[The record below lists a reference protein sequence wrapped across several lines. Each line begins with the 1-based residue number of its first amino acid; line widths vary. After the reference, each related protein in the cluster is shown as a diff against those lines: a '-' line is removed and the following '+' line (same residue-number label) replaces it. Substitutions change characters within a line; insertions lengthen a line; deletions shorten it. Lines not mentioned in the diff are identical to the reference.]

1 MRVTEALIGWG
12 VDYVEGGWP
21 NDTNPIDVDF
31 FRIAKSLGQE
41 SHRRVTA
48 FGMTR
53 RPGVDPSH
61 DQNLA
66 QLLKAETETVTIFG
80 KSWPLQVEKVLK
92 TTLEENCKM
101 ISDSVKFLKSCER
114 RVIYDAEHFFDGYAA
129 DPVYALST
137 LKAAEEAGSQMLV
150 LCDTRGGSP
159 PLQVYEATRDI
170 IEQAH
175 VPIGIHCHNDRG
187 MATANSL
194 FAIMAGA
201 THVQGTMNGLG
212 ERVGNADLIEIIANL
227 HLMGVKTRLDP
238 ARLTSISLF
247 IDEMAGLRN
256 DPYKPFVGR
265 NAFAHKGG
273 VHGDAV
279 LKTEVAYE
287 FYHPSAFGNE
297 RAITV
302 SSQAGRS
309 SLLATLQRLGFDL
322 PRNDQRLAS
331 LLQEIK
337 HLESQ
342 GCNLENAEATLE
354 LVVRRTLER
363 EPEPFHLVK
372 WKADVKHEKGRSIA
386 QCNLTVLIERKKV
399 RTEAKGNGP
408 VNAFDQAFQLALRK
422 HFGSK
427 FSSKLT
433 GFRVKEINS
442 ESGTAARVAVYIDIS
457 EANQTWTTVAS
468 STNIIE
474 ASVKAL
480 IDGYAY
486 GFVRKKPV
494 DRKKAT
500 QSSQE

>member
-1 MRVTEALIGWG
+1 VTEALIDWG

-21 NDTNPIDVDF
+21 NETNPIDVEF
-31 FRIAKSLGQE
+31 FKLAKSLGRE
-41 SHRRVTA
+41 SHSRVTA

-66 QLLKAETETVTIFG
+66 QLLRAETDTVTIFG
-80 KSWPLQVEKVLK
+80 KSWSLQVDKVLK
-92 TTLEENCKM
+92 TTLEENRKM
-101 ISDSVKFLKSCER
+101 IFDSVQLLKSRGR

-129 DPVYALST
+129 DPDYALST
-137 LKAAEEAGSQMLV
+137 LVAAEEAGSRMLV
-150 LCDTRGGSP
+150 LCDTRGGSH
-159 PLQVYEATRDI
+159 PLQVYEAMRDI
-170 IEQAH
+170 VQKVH
-175 VPIGIHCHNDRG
+175 VPVGIHCHNDRG

-201 THVQGTMNGLG
+201 SHVQGTMNGLG
-212 ERVGNADLIEIIANL
+212 ERVGNADLIEVIANL
-227 HLMGVKTRLDP
+227 HLMGAKTRLDP
-238 ARLTSISLF
+238 GKLTSISVF
-247 IDEMAGLRN
+247 IDEMAGLRE

-287 FYHPSAFGNE
+287 FYDPSAFGNE

-309 SLLATLQRLGFDL
+309 SLLATTRRLGFDL
-322 PRNDQRLAS
+322 PRDDQRLAS

-337 HLESQ
+337 HLESR
-342 GCNLENAEATLE
+342 GCNLENAQATLE

-363 EPEPFHLVK
+363 ESEHFRLVN

-386 QCNLTVLIERKKV
+386 QCKLTILIEGKKV
-399 RTEAKGNGP
+399 RAEAKGNGP
-408 VNAFDQAFQLALRK
+408 VNAFDQAFQLALRR

-427 FSSKLT
+427 FTSKLT

-457 EANQTWTTVAS
+457 DGSQTWTTVAS

-474 ASVKAL
+474 ASVRAL

-486 GFVRKKPV
+486 GFVRKRTV
-494 DRKKAT
+494 DRIKAA
-500 QSSQE
+500 QSSRD

>member
-1 MRVTEALIGWG
+1 MRVTEALIQWG

-21 NDTNPIDVDF
+21 NETNPIDLEF
-31 FRIAKSLGQE
+31 FKIAKTLGQE
-41 SHRRVTA
+41 SHARVTA

-53 RPGVDPSH
+53 RPGVEPKH
-61 DQNLA
+61 DRNLA
-66 QLLKAETETVTIFG
+66 QLLNAETETVTIFG

-92 TTLEENCKM
+92 TSLEENRQM
-101 ISDSVKFLKSCER
+101 ISDSVQYLRSCGR
-114 RVIYDAEHFFDGYAA
+114 KVIYDAEHFFDGYAA
-129 DPVYALST
+129 DPSYASST
-137 LKAAEEAGSQMLV
+137 LKAAEDAGSKLLV
-150 LCDTRGGSP
+150 LCDTRGGSH
-159 PLQVYEATRDI
+159 PLQIYEATRAMI
-170 IEQAH
+170 AQAR
-175 VPIGIHCHNDRG
+175 VPVGIHCHNDRG

-201 THVQGTMNGLG
+201 SHVQGTINGLG
-212 ERVGNADLIEIIANL
+212 ERVGNADLVETIANL
-227 HLMGVKTRLDP
+227 HLLGVKTRPDP
-238 ARLTSISLF
+238 TRLTSISLF
-247 IDEMAGLRN
+247 IDEMSGLRH
-256 DPYKPFVGR
+256 DPYKPFVGK

-279 LKTEVAYE
+279 LKAEVAYE

-309 SLLATLQRLGFDL
+309 SLLATLRRLGFDL
-322 PRNDQRLAS
+322 PRDDQRLAA

-337 HLESQ
+337 QLESH

-354 LVVRRTLER
+354 LVVHRTLEN
-363 EPEPFHLVK
+363 EPEPFHLVN
-372 WKADVKHEKGRSIA
+372 WKADVKHEKGRSVS
-386 QCNLTVLIERKKV
+386 QCKLTVLIERKKV
-399 RTEAKGNGP
+399 RAEGKGNGP

-422 HFGSK
+422 HFGAR

-433 GFRVKEINS
+433 GFRVREINS

-457 EANQTWTTVAS
+457 EAHQTWTTVAS

-486 GFVRKKPV
+486 GFIRKKTI
-494 DRKKAT
+494 DRKKT
-500 QSSQE
+500 SQ